1 MWNIFVERVD
11 EDTMSINNHMDRH
24 CALLDDF
31 LQFRCKAEELI
42 RRYKSHFEQMEVTL
56 VEKSHYIELLE
67 INLVTLTLRVDAMED
82 QLCYCRDQEV
92 PHTGGKGWCTRL
104 VHCKYT
110 ARTWTKYPPY
120 TDLGTGSTFRIFQA
134 NFFAVSL
141 VQEIPGTFTVS
152 PVM

>member
-1 MWNIFVERVD
+1 MLGSNDPNTIPDPTR
-11 EDTMSINNHMDRH
+11 I
-24 CALLDDF
+24 
-31 LQFRCKAEELI
+31 RCS
-42 RRYKSHFEQMEVTL
+42 RFGL
-56 VEKSHYIELLE
+56 VLMFPLG
-67 INLVTLTLRVDAMED
+67 LRCVWT
-82 QLCYCRDQEV
+82 Y
-92 PHTGGKGWCTRL
+92 TGDKGWCTGL
-104 VHCKYT
+104 VHSKYT